1 MPSYS
6 FVAYDP
12 SAITVSGGTLTL
24 SAAFDPATDRTTIT
38 IDDDDA
44 FFARDS
50 VVDKAGND
58 SNQLSGGAATRI
70 YAEERYVLTNGTEI
84 TRVESNGTLLG
95 YILNGPALVPGTSY
109 TITSTANVANADT
122 DNADPYTALD
132 DVPCCVAGTQILTPS
147 GEVPVERLQ
156 PGDRVITLDH
166 GAQPVRWVAQRT
178 VLARG
183 KFLPVEFKP
192 GALGNDRPLFV
203 SQQHRMLLSNP
214 LAELYFGS
222 HQVFAHALHL
232 INHADV
238 VAADHFK
245 LVTFCQFAFDD
256 HEIVF
261 ANGAR
266 AESLFLGDLESSGE
280 MLPLQRK
287 HSQTARVTLRHHE
300 TRMIAEMRTQPES
313 EIAAA
318 MCVNRLAV

>member
-1 MPSYS
+1 MPSHS

-12 SAITVSGGTLTL
+12 SAITVSDGSLTL
-24 SAAFDPATDRTTIT
+24 SPVFNPTTDRTTIT
-38 IDDDDA
+38 INHDSGTGRNPSSFRQLPDDG
-44 FFARDS
+44 S
-50 VVDKAGND
+50 
-58 SNQLSGGAATRI
+58 TRI
-70 YAEERYVLTNGTEI
+70 LARRRYVLANGSEI
-84 TRVESNGTLLG
+84 TRVEADGALLG
-95 YILNGPALVPGTSY
+95 YTLNGPDLVPGWRYAIVGSANLGTDPEPAAN
-109 TITSTANVANADT
+109 TI
-122 DNADPYTALD
+122 LD
-132 DVPCCVAGTQILTPS
+132 DAPCFVAGTQILTPG
-147 GEVPVERLQ
+147 GEVAVEHLQ
-156 PGDRVITLDH
+156 PGDRVVTFDH
-166 GAQPVRWVAQRT
+166 GAQKVRWVAQRT

-192 GALGNDRPLFV
+192 GALDNDRPLFV

-214 LAELYFGS
+214 LSELYFGS
-222 HQVFAHALHL
+222 HQVFARALHL
-232 INHADV
+232 INHADI

-266 AESLFLGDLESSGE
+266 SESLFLGDLESSAE
-280 MLPLQRK
+280 MLPLQGK

-300 TRMIAEMRTQPES
+300 TRMIAGMRAQPES